1 MDVPAQAKRKF
12 TGPSSSKKRKFTGP
26 QSFFFFY
33 SGRPSMHRI
42 MPAYTGEGDIL
53 YSVDS
58 NVNPFKPNINDTLR
72 SNVLPTM

>member
-1 MDVPAQAKRKF
+1 
-12 TGPSSSKKRKFTGP
+12 
-26 QSFFFFY
+26 
-33 SGRPSMHRI
+33 MHQM

-53 YSVDS
+53 YSVES

>member
-1 MDVPAQAKRKF
+1 MSSEGRKRWMFQLKQKEKIHW
-12 TGPSSSKKRKFTGP
+12 SSV
-26 QSFFFFY
+26 FFFFY
-33 SGRPSMHRI
+33 SGRPSMHQM